1 MKKILVINGPNLNM
15 LGKREPEIYGSR
27 SLDDINRDLKAL
39 GETMNTE
46 VDFFQSNIEGEIVTA
61 IHSVLYGYDG
71 CIINAGAYTHYSVAI
86 HDAIA
91 SVEKKPF
98 IEVHLSNVHTR
109 EDYRHK
115 SMLSPVCTPKV
126 LAT

>member
-1 MKKILVINGPNLNM
+1 MGAEL
-15 LGKREPEIYGSR
+15 
-27 SLDDINRDLKAL
+27 
-39 GETMNTE
+39 
-46 VDFFQSNIEGEIVTA
+46 DFFQSNIEGEIVTA
-61 IHSVLYGYDG
+61 IHSVLDSYDG

-109 EDYRHK
+109 EEYRHK
-115 SMLSPVCTPKV
+115 SMLSPVCKGV
-126 LAT
+126 ILGFGEKSYSLALKALCED